1 MLITRY
7 NADTLAWEVCDTD
20 DNIVICEAG
29 TQKIAK
35 QIIKDYKK
43 GVIK

>member
-1 MLITRY
+1 MLTTRY
-7 NADTLAWEVCDTD
+7 NADTLAWEVYDTD

-35 QIIKDYKK
+35 QIIKDYNERN
-43 GVIK
+43 IK